1 MHSEDQPQH
10 QESGVRGAAGV
21 SRVPGLLQRLQR
33 LLPSPGGQV
42 MVIIIIII
50 IIMMDRSCVRQPR
63 VDRTVWN
70 SSLSIYAPNN
80 MLQVPKWIQMTFL
93 KSQSSL
99 KYIFSIFRL
108 KILYHQTTCLT
119 CWKMTIEK
127 LLWKGKGRYIDNM
140 TMHFN
145 VYIMV
150 LILPQTQVTSSRPK
164 HSSRRSEHNHQVRNG
179 GGWSGNNWREKD
191 KTFISE
197 YGKLS
202 ILSIIK

>member
-1 MHSEDQPQH
+1 MMVRW
-10 QESGVRGAAGV
+10 SGEV
-21 SRVPGLLQRLQR
+21 
-33 LLPSPGGQV
+33 QV
-42 MVIIIIII
+42 NIRWTSTQNLSLTLVDVKLVMI

-164 HSSRRSEHNHQVRNG
+164 HNSRRSEHNHQVRNG

-202 ILSIIK
+202 IHQIRIQKNPIN